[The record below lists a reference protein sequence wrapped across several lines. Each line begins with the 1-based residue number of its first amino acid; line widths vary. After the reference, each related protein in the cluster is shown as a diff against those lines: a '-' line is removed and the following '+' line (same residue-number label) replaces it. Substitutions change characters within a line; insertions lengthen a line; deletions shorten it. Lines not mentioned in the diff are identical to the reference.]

1 MNFNKCLF
9 NSIAIYIYIY
19 IMYFCFY
26 LLKGYSFFYFT
37 KINENNSTIY
47 ISNFLLIDLSKFDF
61 RYYSLLDFTIYYLI
75 LNYISLSYIV
85 SMKFVLIH

>member
-1 MNFNKCLF
+1 
-9 NSIAIYIYIY
+9 
-19 IMYFCFY
+19 MYFCFY